1 MAAETVSKYRHS
13 LKDLPLIAPNASIR
27 AKMIASEELLMSFI
41 ECPPET
47 DLAMH
52 SHEAMQVL
60 IVLEGSLDHNVG
72 DESFHL
78 EAGDVVLHPSNIVHG
93 GYSKTGFKG
102 LDIFVP
108 PREDY
113 LDLMRRHGL
122 PTPTLK

>member
-1 MAAETVSKYRHS
+1 MAAEIASKYRYS
-13 LKDLPLIAPNASIR
+13 LKDVPMIAPNAAIR
-27 AKMIASEELLMSFI
+27 AKMVASPELLMSFI

-52 SHEAMQVL
+52 SHPAMQVL

-78 EAGDVVLHPSNIVHG
+78 EAGDVVLHPSGVVHG

-113 LDLMRRHGL
+113 LELMRAHGL
-122 PTPTLK
+122 PTPAAE